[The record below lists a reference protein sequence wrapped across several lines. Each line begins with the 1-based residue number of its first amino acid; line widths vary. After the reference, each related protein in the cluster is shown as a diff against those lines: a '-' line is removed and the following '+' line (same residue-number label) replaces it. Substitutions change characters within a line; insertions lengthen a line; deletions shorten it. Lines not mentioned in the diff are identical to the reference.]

1 MSYQPPSYPQE
12 NAPTPGYPGGY
23 PPIPGYPAPAP
34 GQAPQPYPPVTSPYP
49 GQAPPMGYPPQQAL
63 PPPQAPYGYAP
74 QPPYAPAGQPYPQRR
89 APVRTNELAVRS
101 LLFGG
106 LALVATIVAAF
117 FGYVLV
123 GGLSIFP
130 VIYGVMGL
138 VRALRLPGRPGMLFA
153 IGGIVLG
160 GIALLLTIF
169 FYIG

>member
-1 MSYQPPSYPQE
+1 
-12 NAPTPGYPGGY
+12 
-23 PPIPGYPAPAP
+23 
-34 GQAPQPYPPVTSPYP
+34 
-49 GQAPPMGYPPQQAL
+49 MGYPPQQASQ
-63 PPPQAPYGYAP
+63 PPQPPYGYAP
-74 QPPYAPAGQPYPQRR
+74 QPPFAPAGQPYPQRR
-89 APVRTNELAVRS
+89 APVRTNDLAVRS

-130 VIYGVMGL
+130 IIYGVMGL